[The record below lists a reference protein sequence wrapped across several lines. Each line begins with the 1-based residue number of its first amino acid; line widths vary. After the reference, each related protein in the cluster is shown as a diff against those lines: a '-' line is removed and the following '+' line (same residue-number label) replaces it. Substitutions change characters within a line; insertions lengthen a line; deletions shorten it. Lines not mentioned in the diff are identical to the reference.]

1 MRTYGT
7 SLMDHA
13 DLEVLQEQ
21 TRDLMQHAKI
31 MMVDD
36 EEINM
41 DVLCVHL
48 ETEGYSRFV
57 SVSDSR
63 VAMEILRHEE
73 PDVLLLDLFMPTVSG
88 FDILAEIR
96 RDDSLKSLPVLVL
109 TSADDPETKHKAL
122 KLGATD
128 FLAKP
133 IDASELALRMGNT
146 PVSYTHLTLP
156 TTPYV

>member
-63 VAMEILRHEE
+63 VAMEILRREE

-88 FDILAEIR
+88 FDL
-96 RDDSLKSLPVLVL
+96 SLI
-109 TSADDPETKHKAL
+109 H
-122 KLGATD
+122 
-128 FLAKP
+128 
-133 IDASELALRMGNT
+133 I
-146 PVSYTHLTLP
+146 
-156 TTPYV
+156 